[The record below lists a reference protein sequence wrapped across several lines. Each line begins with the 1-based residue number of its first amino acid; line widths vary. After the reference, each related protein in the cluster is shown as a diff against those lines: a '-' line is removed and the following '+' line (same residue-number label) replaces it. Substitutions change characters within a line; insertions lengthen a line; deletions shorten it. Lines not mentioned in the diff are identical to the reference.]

1 MGSKKKETK
10 EKPLEKMTANE
21 LRELAK
27 GIDGITGVHGM
38 NKAELVAAVKEARGI
53 VDVGTKKGD
62 SSVREIKRRI
72 RELRGQRASA
82 LAGDETRR
90 AQILRRRIGRLK
102 KKTRRFA

>member
-1 MGSKKKETK
+1 MGSKKKEAK
-10 EKPLEKMTANE
+10 EKPLAKMTANE

-53 VDVGTKKGD
+53 ADEGSKKRD
-62 SSVREIKRRI
+62 SSVRELKLRI
-72 RELRGQRASA
+72 RELRSQREAA
-82 LAGDETRR
+82 LAGDDTRR

-102 KKTRRFA
+102 KKTRRAA

>member
-38 NKAELVAAVKEARGI
+38 NKAELVAVVKESRGI
-53 VDVGTKKGD
+53 ADGGPKKGD
-62 SSVREIKRRI
+62 SSVRDIKRRI
-72 RELRGQRASA
+72 RELRSQREAA
-82 LAGDETRR
+82 LAGDDTRR

-102 KKTRRFA
+102 KKTRRAA